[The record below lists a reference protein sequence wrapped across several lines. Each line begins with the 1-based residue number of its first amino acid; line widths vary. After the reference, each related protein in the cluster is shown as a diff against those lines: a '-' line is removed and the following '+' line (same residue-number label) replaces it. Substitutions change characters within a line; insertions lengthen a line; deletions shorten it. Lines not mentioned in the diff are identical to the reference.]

1 MAGRV
6 KKLFFA
12 GEGTHGECYSFMQ
25 GAYLSGRDK
34 AKEIAACIK
43 GEKCEPYK
51 PSTGLPVIVKTQDCH
66 VKSKASHMQM
76 LPVVSLPFWFMF
88 VIGCS

>member
-12 GEGTHGECYSFMQ
+12 GEGTHGEWYSFMQ

-34 AKEIAACIK
+34 AKEIAACIE
-43 GEKCEPYK
+43 GEKCEPYQ

-66 VKSKASHMQM
+66 VKSMASHMQM
-76 LPVVSLPFWFMF
+76 LLIVNLLSLFLF

>member
-6 KKLFFA
+6 KTLFFA
-12 GEGTHGECYSFMQ
+12 GEGTHGEWYSFMQ

-34 AKEIAACIK
+34 AKEIAGCIK
-43 GEKCEPYK
+43 GGKCEPYQ

-66 VKSKASHMQM
+66 VKSIASRMQM
-76 LPVVSLPFWFMF
+76 LLIVRLLSLFLFVV
-88 VIGCS
+88 GCS